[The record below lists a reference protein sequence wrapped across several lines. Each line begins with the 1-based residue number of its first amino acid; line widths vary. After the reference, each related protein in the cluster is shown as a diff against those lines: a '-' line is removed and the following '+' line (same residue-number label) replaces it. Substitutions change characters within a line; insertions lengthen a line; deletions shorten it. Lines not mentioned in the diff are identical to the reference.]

1 MALTKG
7 DRLRV
12 KMMYSGSIPM
22 LKMYEASGETFMAGD
37 LLTAASGAASL
48 ATTSNAVDV
57 VGIAIS
63 SGQNHASD
71 NVATGQMVPLVRGVL
86 IEGSI
91 TGASHATLTLQ
102 STHMYHGGFL
112 KRATSGVWGIDLG
125 SSTSSATIRVVGFKD
140 ATGTQHGRVFV
151 APTTLLRHAIWQ

>member
-12 KMMYSGSIPM
+12 KTLFSTSIPM
-22 LKMYEASGETFMAGD
+22 LKMYEASGATFIAGD
-37 LLTAASGAASL
+37 LLTAASGAVSL
-48 ATTSNAVDV
+48 AATSSAVDI

-63 SGQNHASD
+63 SGQNHGSD
-71 NVATGQMVPLVRGVL
+71 NVATGQMIPLVRGLV

-102 STHMYHGGFL
+102 STHMYHGGHL

-125 SSTSSATIRVVGFKD
+125 SATSSATVRVVGFKD
-140 ATGTQHGRVFV
+140 ATGTEHGRVF
-151 APTTLLRHAIWQ
+151 ASPTTLGYHDIWQ